1 MAEYDIAPNHKTY
14 ELVIGRMT
22 QADNLESALQRLAE
36 MNRAG
41 LTPTLQT
48 AEMIIRLA
56 CKFDLPRLA
65 LDLADTFEDTAIRR
79 LDGNVWMECLIS
91 SAGSLYV
98 SPSYLLRNKT
108 NID

>member
-1 MAEYDIAPNHKTY
+1 MAQYDIAPDQKTY
-14 ELVIGRMT
+14 ELVIGRMI

-56 CKFDLPRLA
+56 CRFNMPRLA
-65 LDLADTFEDTAIRR
+65 LDLADTYEDTAIRR
-79 LDGNVWMECLIS
+79 LDGPVWVECLNS
-91 SAGSLYV
+91 SAEGLYV
-98 SPSYLLRNKT
+98 
-108 NID
+108 